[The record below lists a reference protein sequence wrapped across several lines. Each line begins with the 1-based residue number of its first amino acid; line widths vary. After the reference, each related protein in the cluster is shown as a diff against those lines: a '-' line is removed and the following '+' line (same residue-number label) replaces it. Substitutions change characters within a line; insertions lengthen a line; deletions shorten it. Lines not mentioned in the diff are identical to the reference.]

1 MIVQPTPLAAAML
14 LHGLDL
20 ELIGDRLRLP
30 ILQTDADFAS
40 FIVGK

>member
-1 MIVQPTPLAAAML
+1 MVVQPTPLAAAML

-20 ELIGDRLRLP
+20 ELIGDRLTLA
-30 ILQTDADFAS
+30 DFANADFAS